1 MLSCVHFPSE
11 ESCTKEII
19 ILGGALNTRA
29 ATLTMKLPLFDTY
42 IHIPGTK
49 ISIVL
54 IGKDLV
60 LEGSTTKTEDKEVP
74 GRYTNLYLYTC
85 TVFKSYIMLK
95 GCWWTSTP
103 EIAGLMIRVYEPL
116 VTL

>member
-1 MLSCVHFPSE
+1 M
-11 ESCTKEII
+11 
-19 ILGGALNTRA
+19 GGASNTRA

-42 IHIPGTK
+42 IHIPGTN
-49 ISIVL
+49 ITLVL

-85 TVFKSYIMLK
+85 TVFKSYGSYAEGMLVDFDPRN
-95 GCWWTSTP
+95 SRP
-103 EIAGLMIRVYEPL
+103 YDQGL
-116 VTL
+116 